1 MYLLCYGLVVPSTS
15 APVAAAAVPVTLP
28 FTSMADAPAKKL
40 VERSVASTLAVAVP
54 TSDEEEEA
62 MEENVEQG
70 VACSD
75 HTTSAAAA
83 AAHARAASLS
93 VRPPR
98 GFAVGKRMSART
110 GGIVCPVK
118 RGVGLIQCHK

>member
-1 MYLLCYGLVVPSTS
+1 
-15 APVAAAAVPVTLP
+15 
-28 FTSMADAPAKKL
+28 MAEAQANKL
-40 VERSVASTLAVAVP
+40 AERSIASTLAVAVL

-93 VRPPR
+93 VRPPH

-118 RGVGLIQCHK
+118 RGVVLIKCLKWH